1 MSIFRILVVYYI
13 GKPLAKRNEKRKEKK
28 KPISEN
34 NSRVSLKKE
43 KFAYIL

>member
-1 MSIFRILVVYYI
+1 MNIFRILVVCNI
-13 GKPLAKRNEKRKEKK
+13 GKPLAKRNEKRK

-34 NSRVSLKKE
+34 NSRVSLKKK